1 MTLSA
6 EDYFAI
12 QNLVHTYPH
21 LLDSGDF
28 EGLGRLFA
36 RCKIYSGGHLASDCN
51 AETATAMF
59 RDSLYLY
66 DGVPR
71 TRHCLANLMIEP
83 QSATR
88 AVVRTYVMVFQQTDA
103 LPLQPIIGGDYQD
116 TVEKIDGTWRFVE
129 RRMANDLIGNLSV
142 HGRDVGVIKPTR
154 ANKVDYR

>member
-1 MTLSA
+1 MALSA

-12 QNLVHTYPH
+12 QNLVHTYPY

-36 RCKIYSGGHLASDCN
+36 RCKVYSGGHLASNCN
-51 AETATAMF
+51 AETAAAMF
-59 RDSLYLY
+59 RNWLYLY

-83 QSATR
+83 ESDTR

-129 RRMANDLIGNLSV
+129 RRMANDLVGNLSV
-142 HGRDVGVIKPTR
+142 HGRDAGVITPMR